1 MQTKHLA
8 IELNYDCLDWL
19 SDYKSYLH
27 QEGRSKNTINK
38 YVHDLRAF
46 ICFLSGRH
54 ITKEKLLCWK
64 EQLTA
69 SYAPS
74 SVNSMLA
81 AVNNF
86 LDWLGFPELK
96 VKPLRIQREIFTK
109 PEKELTVAEY
119 KRLVDA
125 AEHLKNRRL
134 SLLLQTICA
143 TGIRVSELQ
152 FIRVDSLKTR
162 RAIVDCK
169 GKTRIVFLPAN
180 LCHALKEY
188 CQTQKIKEGSIFCTR
203 NGKPLDRSNIW
214 KEMNALCEN
223 ARVEPEKVFPHNLRH
238 LFARTFYG
246 LEKDIARLAD
256 LLGHS
261 NITTTRIYTM
271 ESGEEH
277 EKQINRLGLIFSHNI
292 RNTT

>member
-1 MQTKHLA
+1 M
-8 IELNYDCLDWL
+8 
-19 SDYKSYLH
+19 
-27 QEGRSKNTINK
+27 
-38 YVHDLRAF
+38 
-46 ICFLSGRH
+46 
-54 ITKEKLLCWK
+54 
-64 EQLTA
+64 
-69 SYAPS
+69 
-74 SVNSMLA
+74 
-81 AVNNF
+81 
-86 LDWLGFPELK
+86 
-96 VKPLRIQREIFTK
+96 
-109 PEKELTVAEY
+109 
-119 KRLVDA
+119 
-125 AEHLKNRRL
+125 
-134 SLLLQTICA
+134 
-143 TGIRVSELQ
+143 
-152 FIRVDSLKTR
+152 
-162 RAIVDCK
+162 
-169 GKTRIVFLPAN
+169 FLPAN

-214 KEMNALCEN
+214 KEMKALCEN

-277 EKQINRLGLIFSHNI
+277 EKQINRLGLIFSQNI